1 MSAGSQNFSLELNK
15 VETGGDYSFNVV
27 LYYVRLNVYVAAD
40 GNQETMFPCF
50 MTISS
55 DSL

>member
-27 LYYVRLNVYVAAD
+27 YCVRLNVYS
-40 GNQETMFPCF
+40 C
-50 MTISS
+50 
-55 DSL
+55 